1 MEVAGARDET
11 YRIGRNVDFRILQ
24 RAEPEGLRRSR
35 RAACTFGRNRNVGGP
50 MQVVPQRR
58 WLWGPLSP
66 VGAWFAVGTLALDQA
81 SKWWILAIYQLQE
94 GQKVVVTPFLNF
106 VYVKNLG
113 ISYGLLPLNSDL
125 GQRLLAAFAGL
136 AVLAMAAWLAYGVAE
151 KLVAASLGL
160 IMGGAVGNAIDR
172 LVQGGVADFIQ
183 LHAFGFYWY
192 VFNIAD
198 AAIVAGVCGLLYE
211 SFVVSR
217 NRAAK
222 SP

>member
-1 MEVAGARDET
+1 
-11 YRIGRNVDFRILQ
+11 
-24 RAEPEGLRRSR
+24 
-35 RAACTFGRNRNVGGP
+35 
-50 MQVVPQRR
+50 MQVGQRKG

-66 VGAWFAVGTLALDQA
+66 LGMWFAIATLVLDQA
-81 SKWWILAIYQLQE
+81 SKWWVLAVYRLRDYPRGVE
-94 GQKVVVTPFLNF
+94 MTPFLNL
-106 VYVKNLG
+106 VYVENRG
-113 ISYGLLPLNSDL
+113 ISYGLLPLDSDL
-125 GQRLLAAFAGL
+125 GQWLLAGFAGL
-136 AVLAMAAWLAYGVAE
+136 AVLAMAVWLAYGVTE

-160 IMGGAVGNAIDR
+160 IMGGAAGNAIDR
-172 LVQGGVADFIQ
+172 VVLGGVADFIQ

-211 SFVVSR
+211 SLGLSR